1 MGGEG
6 LGLNRERAINR
17 GFTAVFSL
25 RGKRSILRRSPSR
38 SCACDFFLSPSVSK
52 YAFSTG

>member
-6 LGLNRERAINR
+6 GGLNRERAVNR

-25 RGKRSILRRSPSR
+25 RGKRSILIGSPSR

-52 YAFSTG
+52 YAF